1 MISAQKRKHLDVT
14 TMFTC
19 SYIIYMQTLLL
30 ANQNVRTVLVFYK
43 NKSTHSNYKVRA
55 IDLKQTRQMGKT
67 SMGLVRDIRTPS
79 DGFSLIVP

>member
-19 SYIIYMQTLLL
+19 SYIYMQTLLL
-30 ANQNVRTVLVFYK
+30 ANQSVRTVLVFYK

-67 SMGLVRDIRTPS
+67 SVGLVRDIRTPS

>member
-1 MISAQKRKHLDVT
+1 MCDKRTKKENILTSQPCLHAH
-14 TMFTC
+14 
-19 SYIIYMQTLLL
+19 IYMQTLLL
-30 ANQNVRTVLVFYK
+30 ANQSARTVLVFYK